1 MLKINKMVHAHL
13 NHKLYSYSNIYTN
26 TKSKLYNYF
35 KNTPHF
41 VFMDSGFPTISKK
54 LSFPNV
60 SRITIV
66 KSNQLL
72 IKNMVYANM
81 FPNLNYIREFV
92 HISTPESK
100 VVQTEKLLHNMVE
113 HNHNIIDYEVL
124 FLDFTSS
131 LHLDIKKITNNFSG
145 FNIGYIN
152 NKEYSDYLYEFLR
165 TTHEDK
171 THDVQ
176 EIEERLFQKENVLN
190 EINKNNDIYLC

>member
-1 MLKINKMVHAHL
+1 
-13 NHKLYSYSNIYTN
+13 
-26 TKSKLYNYF
+26 
-35 KNTPHF
+35 
-41 VFMDSGFPTISKK
+41 MDSGFPTISKK

-124 FLDFTSS
+124 FLDFTNP
-131 LHLDIKKITNNFSG
+131 LHLDIKKISNNFSG

-176 EIEERLFQKENVLN
+176 EIEERLFQKEIVLN
-190 EINKNNDIYLC
+190 EINTNNDIKLC